1 MASVPSIKGSV
12 FAVVVEDVCKLVA
25 RGGLSVD
32 ELTRWLKP
40 QDVDLLEQ
48 EIGVSEWY
56 DIAIYMRLSELLRD
70 VEGGGSNEYL
80 RQRGSRTAR
89 RLLESGLYQQLEYLQ
104 RTELGKAK
112 EQRARFEAFGRDL
125 RLLTTLSGSILNF
138 SRWKSKPDP
147 EETGRYVIEVSEA
160 RYFPEV
166 LCWRS
171 DGLVNEMATQHGE
184 PDLWRWERTAAD
196 IIVFQMV
203 RPV

>member
-1 MASVPSIKGSV
+1 MTRVPSIKGSV
-12 FAVVVEDVCKLVA
+12 FSVVVEDVCKLVA

-48 EIGVSEWY
+48 EIVLSEWY
-56 DIAIYMRLSELLRD
+56 NVAIYTRMNELLRD

-80 RQRGSRTAR
+80 RERGRRTAR
-89 RLLESGLYQQLEYLQ
+89 RLLESGLYQQFEYLQ
-104 RTELGKAK
+104 RTELGKAT

-147 EETGRYVIEVSEA
+147 EEAGRYVIEVSEA
-160 RYFPEV
+160 RHMPDV

-171 DGLVNEMATQHGE
+171 DGLINEMATQHGE
-184 PDLWRWERTAAD
+184 PDLWRWERVKD
-196 IIVFQMV
+196 DLVVFRMV
-203 RPV
+203 RSL

>member
-1 MASVPSIKGSV
+1 MASASSIKGSV
-12 FAVVVEDVCKLVA
+12 FAVVIEDVCKLVA

-48 EIGVSEWY
+48 EIVLSEWY
-56 DIAIYMRLSELLRD
+56 SIAIYTRMNELLRD

-80 RQRGSRTAR
+80 RERGRRTAR
-89 RLLESGLYQQLEYLQ
+89 RLLESGLYQQLEYLH
-104 RTELGKAK
+104 RTELGKAT
-112 EQRARFEAFGRDL
+112 EQRTRFEAFGRDL

-147 EETGRYVIEVSEA
+147 EETGRYVIEVSET
-160 RYFPEV
+160 RDFPEV

-171 DGLVNEMATQHGE
+171 DGLINEMATQHGE
-184 PDLWRWERTAAD
+184 PDLWRWERVAGD
-196 IIVFQMV
+196 LIVFRMV